1 MRCYADQSPDSNPT
15 RCFSALRNA
24 ITNKLYKNTNFVS
37 LREGFGSP
45 GSSWADD
52 LYPCGS
58 GERSRGPSSRP
69 DRSGQAGSLPDSN
82 TSFSRSHWS
91 NFVRLLVCG
100 RDSARPDRHGPDDLN
115 PCGSGERSRGPSS
128 RPDRPGQAGSLPDSN
143 TSFSGSNWRAHCGL
157 LSCGRDSARPD
168 RHEPDD
174 LNLVYLG
181 RGHGI
186 HRLAPFDPGK
196 RDPSVFVRLSRVA
209 QRHASE
215 RLVVFA
221 EGIRLARIGKGPTT

>member
-15 RCFSALRNA
+15 RCFSVLRNE

-45 GSSWADD
+45 GSSWA
-52 LYPCGS
+52 
-58 GERSRGPSSRP
+58 
-69 DRSGQAGSLPDSN
+69 
-82 TSFSRSHWS
+82 
-91 NFVRLLVCG
+91 
-100 RDSARPDRHGPDDLN
+100 DDLN

-143 TSFSGSNWRAHCGL
+143 TSFSGTNWRAHSGL

-174 LNLVYLG
+174 LNLVHLG

-209 QRHASE
+209 QRHALE